1 MKGNQNGLLAVI
13 AILAGIIGYVAYTS
27 RKEQGFES
35 KVVLD
40 TRKSATK
47 PYSEDAINNLAQ
59 YEEERGNHA
68 PTFEEESVFTSE
80 GDRQVKKGI
89 INELMK
95 RYPLDWSN
103 QPPSSSKFQSG
114 QAKFIGQAKV
124 LESFTSPS
132 LPEPF
137 ADSNLSIPD
146 TRALEAE
153 EKRIIA
159 TYAPKHADD
168 LSEYHI
174 DDANALISKIYKAK
188 GRIPEVV
195 RKEGNIF
202 EVVRTRSLKDKIEY
216 EDDLRDAPTSKHP
229 VAVAGEATL
238 HIPPVATETASGL
251 DPFFEPTTSTRS
263 DRSDYTKWTPGLQ
276 RMFAPT
282 YPTQDWVGQGK

>member
-27 RKEQGFES
+27 RNEQGFES

-47 PYSEDAINNLAQ
+47 PYSEDAINSLAQ

-68 PTFEEESVFTSE
+68 PTFEEESVFTNE

-103 QPPSSSKFQSG
+103 QPPSSSKFQAG
-114 QAKFIGQAKV
+114 QAKFI
-124 LESFTSPS
+124 ESFTSPS

-137 ADSNLSIPD
+137 AGSNLSIPD

-188 GRIPEVV
+188 GRVPEVV

-202 EVVRTRSLKDKIEY
+202 EVVRTRSLKDKI
-216 EDDLRDAPTSKHP
+216 LCLCTVKFRRK
-229 VAVAGEATL
+229 G
-238 HIPPVATETASGL
+238 
-251 DPFFEPTTSTRS
+251 
-263 DRSDYTKWTPGLQ
+263 
-276 RMFAPT
+276 
-282 YPTQDWVGQGK
+282 